1 MRITNS
7 VLARSAL
14 QTVRDGLSG
23 IDRAQQE
30 VASGRKL
37 TKPSDDP
44 AAAADLLTAERRLSA
59 LGQYQRNISAASSR
73 LSGQESAL
81 NELDGIL
88 VRARELATGQLTD
101 TSNAQTRAVAAEE
114 VDRLAEAAIQLAN
127 SRFGSG
133 FLFGG
138 YHSNQAPYPISTTA
152 PPAGQATVEI
162 AEGQSIAT
170 VIDGVELFYD
180 SDPSGNTGLIR
191 SLQDLAS
198 ALRANDKT
206 AMTSAAQEI
215 DGAFSGVQVAL
226 GETGARVQQ
235 LELAKNNAESL
246 ELGLKAY
253 RSDLSEI
260 DLEEA
265 VTNLLSR
272 QNALQAA
279 LMATSRL
286 MDISLTDYLR

>member
-7 VLARSAL
+7 VLARNAL

-23 IDRAQQE
+23 MDRAQQE

-73 LSGQESAL
+73 LSAQESAL

-101 TSNAQTRAVAAEE
+101 TSNAQTRAIAAEE
-114 VDRLAEAAIQLAN
+114 VDRLAEAAAQLAN
-127 SRFGSG
+127 TRFGSG

-138 YHSNQAPYPISTTA
+138 NYTNQAPYPISTQT
-152 PPAGQATVEI
+152 PPSGQASVEI

-191 SLQDLAS
+191 SLQDLA
-198 ALRANDKT
+198 AGLRANDKT
-206 AMTSAAQEI
+206 AMTTAAEAI
-215 DGAFSGVQVAL
+215 NDAFDDVQVAL

-235 LELAKNNAESL
+235 LELAKSNAEAL
-246 ELGLKAY
+246 ELGLKEY

-286 MDISLTDYLR
+286 MNTSLTDYLR